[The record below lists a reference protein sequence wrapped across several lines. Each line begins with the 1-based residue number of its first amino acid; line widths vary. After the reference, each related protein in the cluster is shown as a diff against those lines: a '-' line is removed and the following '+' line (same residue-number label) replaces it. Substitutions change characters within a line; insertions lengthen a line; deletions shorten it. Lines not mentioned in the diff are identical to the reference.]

1 MSARSPWWN
10 LRGEAPRPRGFV
22 SGSYS
27 FLCSPSRL
35 DQPSIL
41 RHVPDGVP
49 GLAESLAQERE
60 IVVTVREAR
69 IAVQRSF
76 VRFHR
81 FVPAAQVFQQNAEVV
96 EQQRIAAA
104 GRDRLA

>member
-1 MSARSPWWN
+1 MWVYA
-10 LRGEAPRPRGFV
+10 
-22 SGSYS
+22 
-27 FLCSPSRL
+27 CSSSRL

-49 GLAESLAQERE
+49 GLSERFAQERE
-60 IVVTVREAR
+60 IVVTVREAW

-81 FVPAAQVFQQNAEVV
+81 LVLAVQVLQQNAEVV
-96 EQQRIAAA
+96 EQQRIAPA
-104 GRDRLA
+104 GRDCLAVDAFRSGEAAGFVQEPSQV